1 MKFLWNPPSLEAI
14 CRSQTRLKER
24 WPSRWRDIQLLLT
37 YTAHV
42 DTVGDLRSLRALQVT
57 PLLPNLT
64 GQEGGLTIRHEE
76 IEMSTTLL
84 TADGRGFIFQSGKD
98 STGLIDPVDTLRI
111 NGFAERSRSANR
123 MAS

>member
-14 CRSQTRLKER
+14 CRSQARLKER
-24 WPSRWRDIQLLLT
+24 WPSSWRDIQLLLT

-57 PLLPNLT
+57 PLPSSLT
-64 GQEGGLTIRHEE
+64 GREGGLTIRHEE

-84 TADGRGFIFQSGKD
+84 TTDGRGLILQPGRD
-98 STGLIDPVDTLRI
+98 STGLIDPVNILRI
-111 NGFAERSRSANR
+111 NGFAQRSRSANR

>member
-14 CRSQTRLKER
+14 CRSQARLKDR
-24 WPSRWRDIQLLLT
+24 WPSSWRDIQLLLA
-37 YTAHV
+37 YTKHV

-57 PLLPNLT
+57 PSLPEAA

-84 TADGRGFIFQSGKD
+84 TADGRGLILPFGEDF
-98 STGLIDPVDTLRI
+98 TGVIDPVGSLRI
-111 NGFAERSRSANR
+111 NGFTERGRSVSRI
-123 MAS
+123 AS

>member
-1 MKFLWNPPSLEAI
+1 M
-14 CRSQTRLKER
+14 
-24 WPSRWRDIQLLLT
+24 
-37 YTAHV
+37 
-42 DTVGDLRSLRALQVT
+42 GDLRSLRALQVT
-57 PLLPNLT
+57 PLFPSVT

-84 TADGRGFIFQSGKD
+84 TADGRGLIFQPGKD
-98 STGLIDPVDTLRI
+98 STGLIDPVGTLRI

>member
-1 MKFLWNPPSLEAI
+1 MKFLWDPPSLEAI
-14 CRSQTRLKER
+14 CRSQARLKER
-24 WPSRWRDIQLLLT
+24 WPSCWRDIQLLLT

-57 PLLPNLT
+57 PLLPSST

-84 TADGRGFIFQSGKD
+84 TADGRGLILKFGED
-98 STGLIDPVDTLRI
+98 STGLIDPVDSLRI
-111 NGFAERSRSANR
+111 NGFSERSRSANR
-123 MAS
+123 IAS